1 MNTELDKMKSEKVSL
16 EQTINFQKS
25 NLENLNL
32 DIQKLTQQLKS
43 KETTLNKEKLRIYRE
58 KNEATSISSLKNK
71 ITNLQSDNKKQ
82 KDFND
87 TQLKK
92 LKAEVACLKT
102 LNLQMKKDLESKSLS
117 LEKYKAR
124 YEVAVTKN
132 ECSERELAFKN
143 GSDEMLSKKVL
154 NLQGQVVALESD
166 LAEANLKL
174 TERDIYDNSDFQTTN
189 GSNTTINQTELELKS
204 LIPSLKLLAAGK
216 TTNNIEKH
224 QNNPQSANIISL
236 DNTCSNIGDSTLL
249 ELGIIAPSQKS
260 TPFEAVQN
268 VKAEQIF
275 DSTGTPVITKSFFN
289 SLNKIDLSQEDGT
302 GLFETL
308 EGE

>member
-1 MNTELDKMKSEKVSL
+1 MKSEKVSL

-102 LNLQMKKDLESKSLS
+102 LNLQMKKDLESKSLG